1 MSAEATTQ
9 PIPISAEFPVAW
21 EQPGDEKLFWFFDRM
36 HTPSQSSPMDLSFW
50 RILYSGFKEGHA
62 FYAIPM
68 DMRVQQI
75 NTFVYATNL
84 APPPTEEE
92 AKIIPERIG
101 ATMGQLQSL
110 WDDEWL
116 PTIREHLAFWDGFDL
131 SAASMP
137 ELITHLDE
145 SIERTKQLF
154 SLHFR
159 IVVPVYSAISGFDD
173 FYQEVFGKESPF
185 GSFALLEGFPNKTV
199 EIGQAL
205 FRLSRQA
212 ILDPAVTSVLVSN
225 DGSAE
230 AELRQTEAGRRFLVA
245 LDKFLQEYG
254 HRSELWSISYPSWI
268 EDSTPV
274 YRTLRDYLRQ
284 PDLDLDSDLA
294 AAATRRDER
303 IAAARAQ
310 LQGYPQP
317 VVEQF
322 EFLLRAA
329 QVGTVLSEDHG
340 FWIDFHAVDR
350 FRQVIREFGRR
361 LAAMNVIDLP
371 DDVFFLTQEEMRATA
386 IAQPMPDQRKRVA
399 ERKAE
404 MQRFAGVQPP
414 PLLGTPPAHQPGDSP
429 AERADRK
436 FFGGPP
442 PTDSTPQLIRGN
454 SGSPGKVQGRV
465 KVVHSLAEASKL
477 EQGDIL
483 VAVTTA
489 PPWTPLFAT
498 AAAVITDTGGVLSH
512 CAVVAREYGIPAVVG
527 TGVATTFLHDDQ
539 WIEIDGE
546 AGTVRVLEAV

>member
-1 MSAEATTQ
+1 MGTEAVSQ
-9 PIPISAEFPVAW
+9 PIAPPPEFPVAW
-21 EQPGDEKLFWFFDRM
+21 EEPGDEKLFWLFDRM
-36 HTPSQSSPMDLSFW
+36 HTPGQSSPMDLSFW
-50 RILYSGFKEGHA
+50 RVLYSGFKSGHG
-62 FYAIPM
+62 FYGIPM

-75 NTFVYATNL
+75 NTFIYAANL

-92 AKIIPERIG
+92 AALIPERVG
-101 ATMGQLQSL
+101 AAMGQLQSL

-116 PTIREHLAFWDGFDL
+116 PAIREHLAFWDSFDL
-131 SAASMP
+131 TAATMP
-137 ELITHLDE
+137 QLIAHLDE
-145 SIERTKQLF
+145 SLERTEELF

-173 FYQEVFGKESPF
+173 FYQESFGQENPF
-185 GSFALLEGFPNKTV
+185 GSYALLEGFPNKTV

-212 ILDPAVTSVLVSN
+212 LLDPTVAKVLASGQGN
-225 DGSAE
+225 AE
-230 AELRQTEAGRRFLVA
+230 AQLQQTEAGRRFLMA
-245 LDKFLQEYG
+245 LDGFLQEYG

-268 EDSTPV
+268 EDPTPV
-274 YRTLRDYLRQ
+274 YRTLRDYLGQ
-284 PDLDLDSDLA
+284 PDLNLDSDLVA
-294 AAATRRDER
+294 AAVRRDER
-303 IAAARAQ
+303 IAATRTK

-361 LAAMNVIDLP
+361 LAAMDVMDRP
-371 DDVFFLTQEEMRATA
+371 DDVFFLTLEEVRAIA
-386 IAQPMPDQRKRVA
+386 AAQPMPDRRELVA
-399 ERKAE
+399 ARKAE
-404 MQRFAGVQPP
+404 QERFAGVLPP
-414 PLLGTPPAHQPGDSP
+414 PMLGTPPSDPPSDSP

-442 PTDSTPQLIRGN
+442 PAGSTPELIRGN

-477 EQGDIL
+477 SEGDIL

-498 AAAVITDTGGVLSH
+498 AAAVVTDTGGVLSH

-527 TGVATTFLHDDQ
+527 TGVATAFLHDDQ
-539 WIEIDGE
+539 WVEIDGE
-546 AGTVRVLEAV
+546 AGTVRVMEVV